1 MTTEA
6 AEEHR
11 GGERALLWSTVIVL
25 GLAVVMVVFM
35 ALDRRH
41 KLASEAKHRDEQV
54 SAGPKVMV
62 VPARKA
68 PPTRTLD
75 LQGEVRPY
83 LQTVLYAK
91 LAGFLDQILV
101 DKGDRV
107 HDGQVIGHIQAP
119 EVERQVQAARANA
132 LNLRDIAKRY
142 RTLASKDFVS
152 IQDSEIAT
160 ANARV
165 AKANQRQIEATQ
177 DYAILRAPFD
187 GVVVARYADP
197 GAYLAAGG
205 APVVAVARNDL
216 LRIYAY
222 VDQAN
227 AMHVQVGDTAKI
239 HFPGERDARAAKVTR
254 IAGALDPRTRML
266 QVEMQLHNKGE
277 LVPGGFADVQLTVE
291 QPPGMIVPADA
302 LTVRGD
308 KTFVGVVDGEQRL
321 RQHPVDVLQSD
332 GKTALIGNG
341 LQEGDKV
348 AIGAGET
355 IAEGGKVQ
363 PVEQPAKKPN

>member
-1 MTTEA
+1 MTSEA
-6 AEEHR
+6 VGEHR
-11 GGERALLWSTVIVL
+11 SGERALLWATVIVL
-25 GLAVVMVVFM
+25 GLAVITVVFL
-35 ALDRRH
+35 AVERHH
-41 KLASEAKHRDEQV
+41 KLAQDAKHRDAQV
-54 SAGPKVMV
+54 TAGPRVMV
-62 VPARKA
+62 VPAKQA
-68 PPTRTLD
+68 PATTTLD

-107 HDGQVIGHIQAP
+107 RNGQVIGHVQAP

-132 LNLRDIAKRY
+132 LNLRDIARRY
-142 RTLASKDFVS
+142 RTLATKDFVS

-165 AKANQRQIEATQ
+165 AKANQREIEATQ

-205 APVVAVARNDL
+205 APVVAVARTDL

-222 VDQAN
+222 VDQVN
-227 AMHVQVGDTAKI
+227 AMHVQVGDTAQI
-239 HFPGERDARAAKVTR
+239 HFPGERAYRAAKVTR

-266 QVEMQLHNKGE
+266 QVEMQLYNKGE
-277 LVPGGFADVQLTVE
+277 LVPGGFADVRLTVD
-291 QPPGMIVPADA
+291 QPPGLIIPADA

-308 KTFVGVVDGEQRL
+308 KTFVGVIDAEQRL
-321 RQHPVDVLQSD
+321 RTHPVDVLQSD

-341 LQEGDKV
+341 LHEGDRV

-355 IAEGGKVQ
+355 IPEGGKVQ
-363 PVEQPAKKPN
+363 PVAR